1 LSAARK
7 PKEPELNR
15 SSLLMAASQEFAS
28 RGLQGARLEE
38 IAREANITR
47 AMIYYYFGGR
57 EGLYLAALEEAY
69 RDIRASERAID
80 LTGLGP
86 VDAMRRLAQFRIDYY
101 VENPLMVALIA
112 IENQQKAQHLKNSKE
127 IQARAEHS
135 LQPLASV
142 LQQGQAQ
149 GVFRTGIDVVELH
162 QIMVSLGMFNVSN
175 QYTFGAIFERDPSSP
190 AQLARTRELACEVVL
205 RFLAVA

>member
-1 LSAARK
+1 
-7 PKEPELNR
+7 
-15 SSLLMAASQEFAS
+15 
-28 RGLQGARLEE
+28 
-38 IAREANITR
+38 
-47 AMIYYYFGGR
+47 
-57 EGLYLAALEEAY
+57 
-69 RDIRASERAID
+69 
-80 LTGLGP
+80 
-86 VDAMRRLAQFRIDYY
+86 MRRLALRIDYY

-149 GVFRTGIDVVELH
+149 GFFRTGIDVVELH

-175 QYTFGAIFERDPSSP
+175 QYTFGTIFNRDPSSP
-190 AQLARTRELACEVVL
+190 SQRARTRELA
-205 RFLAVA
+205 